1 MICTARGND
10 NIKEV
15 KRMKPTPDVLKAI
28 ETAIQIEKDG
38 LAFYTKAARQTEDPN
53 GKKMFQS
60 LARDELAHLRLFEDA
75 RQALLERGNWLSP
88 EEVAAISPKKLDR
101 PPIFPRGDEV
111 KEAEIPERE
120 LAALR
125 QGIQAEEAS
134 IAFYSEQVKEVEDPD
149 ARAMY
154 AYLIEQE
161 EGHRTILQGEYD
173 FLTQTGF
180 WFDIQEFDLEAAG

>member
-1 MICTARGND
+1 
-10 NIKEV
+10 
-15 KRMKPTPDVLKAI
+15 MKPSPDVLKAI

-38 LAFYTKAARQTEDPN
+38 LAFYTEAANQTGDPD

-60 LARDELAHLRLFEDA
+60 LAQDEGAHLRLFEDA
-75 RQALLERGNWLSP
+75 REALLERGNWLSS
-88 EEVAAISPKKLDR
+88 EEVAAISPGEFDR
-101 PPIFPRGDEV
+101 PPIFPTGEEIETKD
-111 KEAEIPERE
+111 IPERE

-125 QGIQAEEAS
+125 RGIEAEEAS
-134 IAFYSEQVKEVEDPD
+134 IAFYSEQISKTEDPD
-149 ARAMY
+149 GRAMY

-173 FLTQTGF
+173 YLNRTGF